1 MSVGL
6 AGPLTCRAHL
16 FIQDII
22 SELILSKVM
31 FGSNQVFLKKNYF
44 YLKVSINRF
53 YKKTVWGCL
62 EPGF

>member
-22 SELILSKVM
+22 NELILSKVM
-31 FGSNQVFLKKNYF
+31 FGSPTKF
-44 YLKVSINRF
+44 F
-53 YKKTVWGCL
+53 YKKKTISISKFL
-62 EPGF
+62 

>member
-22 SELILSKVM
+22 NELILSKVM
-31 FGSNQVFLKKNYF
+31 LGRNLVFFK
-44 YLKVSINRF
+44 
-53 YKKTVWGCL
+53 KKTVSISNFL
-62 EPGF
+62 

>member
-22 SELILSKVM
+22 NELYYLKVM
-31 FGSNQVFLKKNYF
+31 FRSNQVFFKK
-44 YLKVSINRF
+44 KIISISKF
-53 YKKTVWGCL
+53 L
-62 EPGF
+62 